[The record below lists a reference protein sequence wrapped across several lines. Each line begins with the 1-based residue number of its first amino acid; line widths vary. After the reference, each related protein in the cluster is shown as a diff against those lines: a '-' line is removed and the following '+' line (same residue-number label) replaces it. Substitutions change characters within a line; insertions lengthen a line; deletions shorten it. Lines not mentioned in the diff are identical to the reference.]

1 VIPKTPLTVLRGFL
15 MGAADVVPGVSGG
28 TIALVLG
35 IYERL
40 VESIRSGSSALGNFV
55 RGNWSEARRWLGAV
69 EWGFLIPLL
78 IGILLAVA
86 SLASVIENLLHDQ
99 PEEMAGLFTGL
110 IAGSV
115 VIAWRLVRTWS
126 PTNLAIVVGVSV
138 AIFVVLGLREG
149 TSDETVGQLT
159 DPALWAFFGAGA
171 IAVCAM
177 ILPGVS
183 GSFLLVVMGMYGPV
197 LEAVNDRDITTLLVM
212 IVGMTLGLALFSQA
226 LSWALHHHHDAV
238 MAALIGLMAGS
249 VRVLWP
255 WPNGLDS
262 TALGAPESNLPVVLG
277 LAIVALLVVVALG
290 RLSKP
295 SDTISERQ
303 LS

>member
-1 VIPKTPLTVLRGFL
+1 MIPKTPLTVLRGFL

>member
-1 VIPKTPLTVLRGFL
+1 MIPKTPLTVLRGFL

-28 TIALVLG
+28 TVALVLG
-35 IYERL
+35 IYEQL
-40 VESIRSGSSALGNFV
+40 VESIRSGSSALGHIV
-55 RGNWSEARRWLGAV
+55 RGNWSEAKRWLGAV
-69 EWGFLIPLL
+69 EWDFLIPLL
-78 IGILLAVA
+78 IGILLAVI
-86 SLASVIENLLHDQ
+86 SLASVLENLLHDQ

-126 PTNLAIVVGVSV
+126 MTNLAILVGVTV
-138 AIFVVLGLREG
+138 TIFILLGLSEG

-183 GSFLLVVMGMYGPV
+183 GSFLLVVLGMYGPV
-197 LEAVNDRDITTLLVM
+197 LQAVNDRDLATLAVM
-212 IVGMTLGLALFSQA
+212 IIGMTIGLALFSQA

-238 MAALIGLMAGS
+238 MAGLIGLMAGS
-249 VRVLWP
+249 IRVLWP

-262 TALGAPESNLPVVLG
+262 TALGGPESNLPVVLG
-277 LAIVALLVVVALG
+277 LAIVALLVVVGLG
-290 RLSKP
+290 RLSQP
-295 SDTISERQ
+295 SDTIGEQQ
-303 LS
+303 LR

>member
-1 VIPKTPLTVLRGFL
+1 MIPKTPLTVLRGFL

-40 VESIRSGSSALGNFV
+40 IDSVRSGSSALGNIV

-69 EWGFLIPLL
+69 EWGFLVPLL
-78 IGILLAVA
+78 IGILLAVV

-126 PTNLAIVVGVSV
+126 PTNLAIVVAVSM

-159 DPALWAFFGAGA
+159 DPAFWAFFGAGA

-183 GSFLLVVMGMYGPV
+183 GSFLLVVLGMYGPV
-197 LEAVNDRDITTLLVM
+197 LEAVNDRDIATLLVM

-226 LSWALHHHHDAV
+226 LSWALHRHHDAV
-238 MAALIGLMAGS
+238 MAVLIGLMAGS
-249 VRVLWP
+249 LRVLWP
-255 WPNGLDS
+255 WPSGLDS

-277 LAIVALLVVVALG
+277 LAIVALLVVIALG